1 MAPDLT
7 ITMSLPM
14 VLAAAIMKPPN
25 APPAFPESIEV
36 YVPFKCVC
44 YLVCF
49 KIGPILE
56 QLALED

>member
-25 APPAFPESIEV
+25 APPAFLESIEV
-36 YVPFKCVC
+36 HVPFKCVSVTL
-44 YLVCF
+44 YVSRSVPSLSNL
-49 KIGPILE
+49 P
-56 QLALED
+56 